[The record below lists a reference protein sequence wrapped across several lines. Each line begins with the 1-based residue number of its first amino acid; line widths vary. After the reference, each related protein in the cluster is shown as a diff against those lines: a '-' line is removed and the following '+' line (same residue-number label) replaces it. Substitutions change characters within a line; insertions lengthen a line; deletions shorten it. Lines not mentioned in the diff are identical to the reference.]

1 MSYNEFV
8 TMKKITTA
16 IVIVCAAITISPF
29 SNFVMY
35 AMRDGFALGIEQSLN
50 DITFWSTML
59 YIINIFVMV
68 VDIAVIARIGSLGNT
83 TKEQYKK
90 FSENLSR

>member
-8 TMKKITTA
+8 TMKKITNA
-16 IVIVCAAITISPF
+16 IVIVCAAIALNPVAG
-29 SNFVMY
+29 FVLY
-35 AMRDGFALGIEQSLN
+35 AMRDGIALGIEQSLN

-59 YIINIFVMV
+59 YIVNIFVMV
-68 VDIAVIARIGSLGNT
+68 ADIAVVAKIGSLGNT

>member
-16 IVIVCAAITISPF
+16 IVIVCAAIALNPVAG
-29 SNFVMY
+29 FVLY
-35 AMRDGFALGIEQSLN
+35 AMRDGIALGIEQSLN
-50 DITFWSTML
+50 DISFWSVML
-59 YIINIFVMV
+59 YVINIFVMV
-68 VDIAVIARIGSLGNT
+68 ADLAIVAKIGSLGNT
-83 TKEQYKK
+83 TKEQYQK